1 MNTPHTETRAD
12 VLVGARTALDELR
25 AERDTANPGAESANV
40 FSLPRRPSEPAAS
53 AAEIPG
59 DADHRADDECQAGAN
74 KKESQATAILRLV
87 TAAGAELFHTAAGDS
102 YITIRVNG
110 HQEHHPLDSRG
121 SRDYLTRIL
130 YLETGRAPSAAALQA
145 ATATLSGIGRFDGS
159 EHEVYVRVAGEND
172 RIYLDLGDPSHRAVE
187 ITSTGWQ
194 IVADSPVRF
203 RRPRGLLPLPV
214 PAGGGSIA
222 DLRPFVNVATDDA
235 FVLLVMGELA
245 AFRPRG
251 PYPIMVFIAEQGAAK
266 TTTTRVL
273 RRLCDPNDCDV
284 RRPPRNTE
292 DLMIAATNGHV
303 VAFDNL
309 SRLPEDLS
317 DNLSVLATGGGF
329 AVRQL
334 YTNREEELFQ
344 AQRPIILNG
353 ISLVA
358 TRSDLLD
365 RAIVDTLPPIPE
377 EHRKDEA
384 TFWSEFDQARP
395 RILGALLDAV
405 SCGLRRGPDMHL
417 ERKPRM
423 ADFAVWGV
431 AVEPACPWPAG
442 TFLRVYAGNRQNAV
456 ETILDGDPVAEM
468 VQKLAP
474 WTGTASEFLAELTTR
489 TPASITM
496 RKDWFVK
503 PRQVSDALR
512 RLAPSLR
519 RTGIEVTF
527 HKHGHNRTRLI
538 EIARA
543 QSSASSVSSAC
554 PDYQAETANA
564 RQSSS
569 AGSPASSLGSSA
581 DSTNASRGADA
592 ADDADAGLPHS
603 LVDDEWEQ
611 PW

>member
-1 MNTPHTETRAD
+1 MSTPQDVRAR
-12 VLVGARTALDELR
+12 ARVTLDALR
-25 AERDTANPGAESANV
+25 AERDTAPPAAESADA
-40 FSLPRRPSEPAAS
+40 FLFPRPPVEPAAS

-59 DADHRADDECQAGAN
+59 GADHRADDDRQAGAD
-74 KKESQATAILRLV
+74 KKESQATAIVRLV
-87 TAAGAELFHTAAGDS
+87 TDAGAELFHTAAGDS

-110 HQEHHPLDSRG
+110 HREHHPLGSRG
-121 SRDYLTRIL
+121 SRDYLTRIF
-130 YLETGRAPSAAALQA
+130 YLETGRAPNAAALQD

-159 EHEVYVRVAGEND
+159 EHEVHVRVAGAND

-187 ITSTGWQ
+187 IASTGWQ
-194 IVADSPVRF
+194 VVADPPVRF
-203 RRPRGLLPLPV
+203 RRPRGVLPLPA
-214 PAGGGSIA
+214 PERGGSIA
-222 DLRPFVNVATDDA
+222 DLRRFVNVATDGD
-235 FVLLVMGELA
+235 FVLLVMWELA

-251 PYPIMVFIAEQGAAK
+251 PYPILVFMAEQGAAK

-273 RRLCDPNDCDV
+273 RRLCDPNDSDV

-334 YTNREEELFQ
+334 YTNKEEELFQ

-353 ISLVA
+353 ISQVA
-358 TRSDLLD
+358 TRGDLLD
-365 RAIVDTLPPIPE
+365 RAIVATLPPIPE
-377 EHRKDEA
+377 ERRKDEA

-405 SCGLRRGPDMHL
+405 SCGLRRVRDVHL

-442 TFLRVYAGNRQNAV
+442 MFLRVYAGNRQNAV
-456 ETILDGDPVAEM
+456 EAILDGDPVVDV
-468 VQKLAP
+468 VQKMAP
-474 WTGTASEFLAELTTR
+474 WTGTASELLAELTTR
-489 TPASITM
+489 TPANITM

-512 RLAPSLR
+512 RLAPGLR

-527 HKHGHNRTRLI
+527 LKHGHGRTRLI
-538 EIARA
+538 EIERVAA
-543 QSSASSVSSAC
+543 SASSAASGS
-554 PDYQAETANA
+554 PDYQAESADA
-564 RQSSS
+564 GQGSS
-569 AGSPASSLGSSA
+569 AGSSA
-581 DSTNASRGADA
+581 DSTNVSGGSDAADA
-592 ADDADAGLPHS
+592 ADAVLPRFS
-603 LVDDEWEQ
+603 ADDEWEQ
-611 PW
+611 TW